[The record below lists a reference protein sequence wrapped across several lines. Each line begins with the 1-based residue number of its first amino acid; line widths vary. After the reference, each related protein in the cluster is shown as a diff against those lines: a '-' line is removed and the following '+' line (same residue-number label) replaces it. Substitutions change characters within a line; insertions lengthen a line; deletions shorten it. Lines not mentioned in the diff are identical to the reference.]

1 MYKQKQFLGENKM
14 KRYLIKQINE
24 TKIDD
29 ELSHKVSRAKA
40 FSCRQSLERGLYRDA
55 GYINAENLNEVF
67 RIGNIGNVSKGEL
80 SYCIDIIIHEISKMR
95 KNRY

>member
-1 MYKQKQFLGENKM
+1 M

-29 ELSHKVSRAKA
+29 ELSHRVSRAKA

-67 RIGNIGNVSKGEL
+67 IIGNTEPDEIEK
-80 SYCIDIIIHEISKMR
+80 IDTQLDNIT
-95 KNRY
+95 KNFETLLNDTSLFLTKLAEGK